1 LGVQKY
7 FWRMFIRQKKNNT
20 GSISVQV
27 IDKSSG
33 RYCVLKTIG
42 SSSDKAVI
50 KNFVAQGKQYIL
62 TLTKQSSLDFLL
74 GDDTHFFNSV
84 YENIQ
89 SIQLFGPELVLGK
102 LFDEIGFNKIED
114 ELFGHLVIARL
125 IYPVSKLKTLDYLLK
140 YKGLVYEKDQVYRYL
155 DKLHEEQIAR
165 VQQISYN
172 HTVKILRADISIVF
186 YDVTTLY
193 FETEDEDD
201 LRKTG
206 FSKDG
211 KHQQPQ
217 IVLGLLVSAGGYP
230 LDYEI
235 FEGNKFEGHTML
247 PVIEAFKKKHQLQH
261 LIIVADAGL
270 MTNKNIEQL
279 LENKYQF
286 IIGARI
292 KNETHELQKQILS
305 QSLKNGESISIN
317 KTDNMRLIISYSVS
331 RAWNDENNR
340 KRGVFKLE
348 KALQKGKLTK
358 QHINNKGYNKYLKLT
373 GDVLIEIDYEKFKTD
388 KKWDGLKGYITN
400 TQLDKQTIIEHYK
413 QLWHI
418 EKTFRISKTDL
429 RIRPI
434 YHQLK
439 RRIEAHI
446 CIAFAA
452 CKIYKELERQ
462 LKEKKATLTPEKTID
477 ILKTIYVINLKL
489 PQSQQTKLMLLDK
502 TQQQKDVLSLFEIA

>member
-1 LGVQKY
+1 
-7 FWRMFIRQKKNNT
+7 MFIRQKKNST

-27 IDKSSG
+27 IDKSSN

-42 SSSDKAVI
+42 SSSDKTEIA
-50 KNFVAQGKQYIL
+50 NFVAQGKAYIQ
-62 TLTKQSSLDFLL
+62 TLTKQSGLDFLL
-74 GDDTHFFNSV
+74 GDDTHFFNTV

-89 SIQLFGPELVLGK
+89 SVHLLGPELVLGK
-102 LFDEIGFNKIED
+102 LFDEIGFNKIND
-114 ELFGHLVIARL
+114 ELFRHLVIARL
-125 IYPVSKLKTLDYLLK
+125 IYPVSKLKTLDYLIK
-140 YKGLVYEKDQVYRYL
+140 YKGVVYEKDQVYRYL
-155 DKLHEEQIAR
+155 DKLHKEQIAR
-165 VQQISYN
+165 IQQISYN

-193 FETEDEDD
+193 FESKDEDD

-247 PVIEAFKKKHQLQH
+247 PVIEAFKKKHQLHQ
-261 LIIVADAGL
+261 LIIIADAGL
-270 MTNKNIEQL
+270 MSNKNVEQL
-279 LENKYQF
+279 LEKKYEF

-292 KNETHELQKQILS
+292 KNETLELQKQILS
-305 QSLKNGESISIN
+305 QSIKDGESISIY
-317 KTDNMRLIISYSVS
+317 KTDNMRLIISYSNS
-331 RAWNDENNR
+331 RAKNDEHNR
-340 KRGVFKLE
+340 KRGLVKLE

-358 QHINNKGYNKYLKLT
+358 QHINNKGYNKYLKLI
-373 GDVLIEIDYEKFKTD
+373 GDVHLEIDYEKFKGD

-413 QLWHI
+413 QLWEI
-418 EKTFRISKTDL
+418 EKTFRISKSDL

-462 LKEKKATLTPEKTID
+462 LKEKKSTLTTEKVID
-477 ILKTIYVINLKL
+477 ILKTIYGINLRL
-489 PQSQQTKLMLLDK
+489 PQSKLTKLMLLDK
-502 TQQQKDVLSLFEIA
+502 TQEQKDVLSLFKIT

>member
-1 LGVQKY
+1 
-7 FWRMFIRQKKNNT
+7 MFIRQKKNST

-33 RYCVLKTIG
+33 KYCVLKTIG
-42 SSSDKAVI
+42 SSSDKTVI
-50 KNFVAQGKQYIL
+50 QNLVAKARQYIYS
-62 TLTKQSSLDFLL
+62 LTKQTSIDFLL
-74 GDDTHFFNSV
+74 GDDTHFFSTV

-89 SIQLFGPELVLGK
+89 SIQLLGPELVLGK
-102 LFDEIGFNKIED
+102 IFDEIGFNKIND
-114 ELFGHLVIARL
+114 ELFRHLVIARL
-125 IYPVSKLKTLDYLLK
+125 VYPVSKLKTLDYLLK
-140 YKGLVYEKDQVYRYL
+140 YKSIVYEKDQVYRYL
-155 DKLHEEQIAR
+155 DKLHKDQIETI
-165 VQQISYN
+165 QQISYN
-172 HTVKILRADISIVF
+172 HTVQVLQADISLVF

-193 FETEDEDD
+193 FEIQDEDD

-206 FSKDG
+206 FSKDA

-247 PVIEAFKKKHQLQH
+247 PVVEAFKKKHNLQQ

-270 MTNKNIEQL
+270 MSNKNIGQL
-279 LENKYQF
+279 LENNYQF

-292 KNETHELQKQILS
+292 KNETHELQKQILA
-305 QSLKNGESISIN
+305 QSLKDAESAAFN
-317 KTDNMRLIISYSVS
+317 KTDNMRLIVSYSAS
-331 RAWNDENNR
+331 RAHNDEHNR
-340 KRGVFKLE
+340 NRGLMKLE
-348 KALQKGKLTK
+348 KALHKGKLTK
-358 QHINNKGYNKYLKLT
+358 RHINNKGYNKYLKLT
-373 GDVLIEIDYEKFKTD
+373 GDIHIEIDYAKFNAD

-434 YHQLK
+434 YHHIK

-446 CIAFAA
+446 CIAFVA

-462 LKEKKATLTPEKTID
+462 LKEKKSTLTPEKVID
-477 ILKTIYVINLKL
+477 ILKTIYGINLQL
-489 PQSQQTKLMLLDK
+489 PQSKLTKLMLLDK
-502 TQQQKDVLSLFEIA
+502 TQEQKDVLVLFQLA